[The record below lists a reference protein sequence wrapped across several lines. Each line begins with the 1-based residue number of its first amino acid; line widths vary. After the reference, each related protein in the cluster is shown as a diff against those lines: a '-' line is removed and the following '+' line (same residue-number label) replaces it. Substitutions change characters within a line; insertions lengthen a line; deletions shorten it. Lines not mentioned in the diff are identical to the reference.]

1 MTRKAIMCQG
11 VFEFWISPGRE
22 RSWDVFQRRK
32 AAIKSVASLKRGQ
45 TGRSHW
51 YREVDAAD
59 VAGLAWVMNRLL
71 EIARDYGTAVPIT
84 VVAPG
89 SAQPTAA
96 ADGH

>member
-1 MTRKAIMCQG
+1 MREG
-11 VFEFWISPGRE
+11 VLGFWISPRRE
-22 RSWDVFQRRK
+22 RSWDVFQQRT

-51 YREVDAAD
+51 YREVGTVDAAE
-59 VAGLAWVMNRLL
+59 LAWVMNRLL

-89 SAQPTAA
+89 AAQPIAT
-96 ADGH
+96 